1 MNVKELKEIVDTNSN
16 DKVNKVF
23 ERLYDII
30 ANRAK
35 DGYTSYTTTR
45 QQLGL
50 TESEFLG
57 VIARLS
63 NDGYAVYMSE
73 APVKYSD
80 VVDPEDDVLDCF
92 CALIATGIL
101 KLRRA
106 RSSQIKIVWKFDEE

>member
-1 MNVKELKEIVDTNSN
+1 MNVTELKEIVDTNSN

-23 ERLYDII
+23 ERLYGII

-63 NDGYAVYMSE
+63 SEGYSVYMSE
-73 APVKYSD
+73 APVKYLD

-106 RSSQIKIVWKFDEE
+106 KSSQIKIVWKFEED

>member
-1 MNVKELKEIVDTNSN
+1 MNINELKEIVDANSN
-16 DKVNKVF
+16 DNVSKALDK
-23 ERLYDII
+23 LYDII
-30 ANRAK
+30 VNRAK
-35 DGYTSYTTTR
+35 DGYTSYTTSR

-63 NDGYAVYMSE
+63 NDGYAVYMSD

-80 VVDPEDDVLDCF
+80 VVDPENEGLDCF

-101 KLRRA
+101 KLIGK
-106 RSSQIKIVWKFDEE
+106 RSSQIKIVWKFEEE